1 MRYNVHKIKHRNHIL
16 SITKIVLF
24 LLFIFSFV
32 MLATQILKV
41 RHEQNAFLSLA
52 TLVSETEQDFLL
64 NKTNDNMYKQAAA
77 EDREQPLQQYE
88 DIYEMNRDF
97 VGWLRIPNTNIDY
110 PVMFTPNDPE
120 YYLHRAFDNT
130 DSHCGTPFIGENGNI
145 DSDCFIIYGHNMKN
159 DTMLGTLDHYAD
171 IDFWKANRTF
181 SFNTLYEYR

>member
-88 DIYEMNRDF
+88 DIYEMN
-97 VGWLRIPNTNIDY
+97 PKY
-110 PVMFTPNDPE
+110 
-120 YYLHRAFDNT
+120 
-130 DSHCGTPFIGENGNI
+130 
-145 DSDCFIIYGHNMKN
+145 K
-159 DTMLGTLDHYAD
+159 
-171 IDFWKANRTF
+171 
-181 SFNTLYEYR
+181 YRLSCYVHTE

>member
-64 NKTNDNMYKQAAA
+64 NKTNDN
-77 EDREQPLQQYE
+77 
-88 DIYEMNRDF
+88 I
-97 VGWLRIPNTNIDY
+97 
-110 PVMFTPNDPE
+110 
-120 YYLHRAFDNT
+120 
-130 DSHCGTPFIGENGNI
+130 S
-145 DSDCFIIYGHNMKN
+145 
-159 DTMLGTLDHYAD
+159 
-171 IDFWKANRTF
+171 NRTF
-181 SFNTLYEYR
+181 GQGPQNGHFDKIEIQDNRIYQIFMK